1 MQQAYTT
8 SIAIFF
14 EVSPLFR
21 SSLFVCRCVIPLMH
35 HIHGRFFLHFHRI
48 MHHVLGTSTHLS
60 RCNVHH
66 FRGVLIAHIV
76 RRYAPYSW
84 VNSQILRMIQCT
96 SYVGAFSKLYSSFV
110 CHLRGTYFC
119 VASLSML
126 FGCTIYVV
134 YRFLTPHDGAFI

>member
-14 EVSPLFR
+14 EVSPLFH
-21 SSLFVCRCVIPLMH
+21 SSLFVCCCVIPLMH

-48 MHHVLGTSTHLS
+48 MHHILGTSTHLS
-60 RCNVHH
+60 RCNVHHFRVTFRRLCMPFHAH

-126 FGCTIYVV
+126 F
-134 YRFLTPHDGAFI
+134 